1 MTPTAA
7 NRRFTTLRV
16 HVGAVVLY
24 LFSTAATS
32 RLIRDIAPAPSSWS
46 ACSPKPDAALRTAA
60 AARTP
65 ARDGKPQVVGVP
77 SLPSPPQTAGMDIIS
92 QNKNTVTSF
101 IDALFTKGDLGAVDE
116 YLAEDFVDHDPP
128 VGGPANRE
136 GMRAAGAMFRAA
148 FPDWHSD
155 LGFLIEEGDLV
166 VETFTASGTQRG
178 EIFGVPA
185 SGRTVS
191 LPGINIWRIRDGRI
205 VERWG
210 RLDELGLMRQLGL
223 VPRS

>member
-1 MTPTAA
+1 
-7 NRRFTTLRV
+7 
-16 HVGAVVLY
+16 
-24 LFSTAATS
+24 
-32 RLIRDIAPAPSSWS
+32 
-46 ACSPKPDAALRTAA
+46 
-60 AARTP
+60 
-65 ARDGKPQVVGVP
+65 
-77 SLPSPPQTAGMDIIS
+77 MDTIS

-128 VGGPANRE
+128 MGGPANRE
-136 GMRAAGAMFRAA
+136 GMRQAGAMFRAA

-155 LGFLIEEGDLV
+155 LDFLVEEDDLV
-166 VETFTASGTQRG
+166 VENFTASGTQQG

-185 SGRTVS
+185 SGRTVR
-191 LPGINIWRIRDGRI
+191 LPGINIWRVRDGRI

-223 VPRS
+223 APSPDRMAEAFLGRCAVGPALTGPTAHRPKESGADETRARFRDGRVTG